1 MDGGAEEAEESRT
14 TSDIEIRFTP
24 RNGTNA
30 DRPTVNRVDIIVGD
44 VTGPVSNRDAAS
56 NPTTKVVARYGSSD
70 FRRYGSE
77 YVIGHTL
84 PDVTNTGYIRVRGTS
99 TDEMEP
105 PPTA

>member
-44 VTGPVSNRDAAS
+44 VTGPVSDRDAAS
-56 NPTTKVVARYGSSD
+56 YPTTKVVARYASSD

-84 PDVTNTGYIRVRGTS
+84 PDVTNTGYIRVRGS